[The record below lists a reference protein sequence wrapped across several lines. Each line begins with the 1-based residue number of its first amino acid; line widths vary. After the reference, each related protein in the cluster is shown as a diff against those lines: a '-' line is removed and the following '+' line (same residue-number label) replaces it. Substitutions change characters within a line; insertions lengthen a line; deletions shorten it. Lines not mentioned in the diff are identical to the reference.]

1 MKLTSLCA
9 AAAVVA
15 LVAAPAW
22 AGSGEKCT
30 ADTQTCL
37 NKMAAKKSVGWIGL
51 EFDKSAEGV
60 MKVKN
65 VVAGSP
71 AEAAGF
77 QAGDV
82 VVALNG
88 VKMSDHDAVK
98 KAKGTWSAGQ
108 KVTYTVE
115 RKDASKDLAVTLAT
129 MPDNVHA
136 AMVGF
141 HLVDSHA
148 VTATAA
154 SAEATPAK

>member
-1 MKLTSLCA
+1 MRLRSLFA
-9 AAAVVA
+9 AAAAVA

-22 AGSGEKCT
+22 AGSGGKCT

-37 NKMAAKKSVGWIGL
+37 NHMSAKKAAGWIGL
-51 EFDKSAEGV
+51 EFDKSTEGV
-60 MKVKN
+60 MKVKS

-88 VKMSDHDAVK
+88 VKTSDHEAMK
-98 KAKGTWSAGQ
+98 KAKGAWSAGQ

-115 RKDASKDLAVTLAT
+115 RKGESKDVVATLAT

-141 HLVDSHA
+141 HLLENHA

>member
-1 MKLTSLCA
+1 MKLRSLCA

-51 EFDKSAEGV
+51 EFDKSSAEGV

-82 VVALNG
+82 IVALNG
-88 VKMSDHDAVK
+88 VKTSDYEALK
-98 KAKGTWSAGQ
+98 K
-108 KVTYTVE
+108 
-115 RKDASKDLAVTLAT
+115 
-129 MPDNVHA
+129 
-136 AMVGF
+136 
-141 HLVDSHA
+141 
-148 VTATAA
+148 
-154 SAEATPAK
+154 